1 MNIDPLNIGAILIA
15 VLTALGSWAS
25 HRSSAKASIINAKAA
40 AEVEAYDRAKRFLV
54 DTIDRQD
61 EEFGELREKHS
72 ALKKRVGELEKENDE
87 LQAENAK
94 FRRRIAALER
104 KTEEHNEQ

>member
-25 HRSSAKASIINAKAA
+25 HRSSAKASVINAKAA
-40 AEVEAYDRAKRFLV
+40 AEVDAYNRARDMLLG
-54 DTIDRQD
+54 TIKLQD
-61 EEFGELREKHS
+61 EEFTELNAKHA
-72 ALKKRVGELEKENDE
+72 ALKKRVGELEKENDD
-87 LQAENAK
+87 LHADNAK

-104 KTEEHNEQ
+104 KQEDTNAE

>member
-25 HRSSAKASIINAKAA
+25 HRSSTKASIINSKAA
-40 AEVEAYDRAKRFLV
+40 AEVEAYNRAREMDLR
-54 DTIDRQD
+54 TIKLQD
-61 EEFGELREKHS
+61 EEFEELREKH
-72 ALKKRVGELEKENDE
+72 AVLKKRVGELEKENDE
-87 LQAENAK
+87 LHADNAR

-104 KTEEHNEQ
+104 KQEDHDAE